1 MEISTVFIVLLLA
14 VGAVQGVIFGSIL
27 FKSNT
32 HNKIANRILAT
43 ILCLLSYRLLVQIL
57 RLFGLGY
64 YDSWYYVM
72 IDLSW
77 IHGALLYFYV
87 KAQTQPNF
95 RIKKS
100 DWIHFLP
107 VILQIGISIF
117 VRMQNLYWDGTRESL
132 TWLGYYGYVVWMNN
146 PTIYIVA
153 SLLIIFYAY
162 KSQKLLNIVG
172 ENFEIQETKLTWIKR
187 IIRSFLI
194 YFTLVL
200 SVLLVDLIVFSSS
213 NEGSYFYFTRF
224 YYYPFFV
231 GIAILTY
238 WIGMEG
244 FSRRNDPELT
254 LKKVIPIE
262 TSEKLKEISKRLE
275 AAMQEDKLYKD
286 QELSVQSLG
295 KQLNIKPYL
304 ISKSLSEVCNKR
316 FNDYVNEYRVKEV
329 QSLLANED
337 NSKYTLLSLAMEAGF
352 NSKSSFNRAIKKQLG
367 ISPSELK
374 FQK

>member
-1 MEISTVFIVLLLA
+1 METSTVLIILLLA
-14 VGAVQGVIFGSIL
+14 VGAAQGLVYGGIL
-27 FKSNT
+27 FRSNSQ
-32 HNKIANRILAT
+32 NKIANRILAT

-95 RIKKS
+95 RLKKT
-100 DWIHFLP
+100 DWIHFVP
-107 VILQIGISIF
+107 VVLQIGFSIF
-117 VRMQNLYWDGTRESL
+117 VRIQNLYWDGTRESL
-132 TWLGYYGYVVWMNN
+132 TWLGYYGYVVWMNK

-162 KSQKLLNIVG
+162 KSQQLLNTVDDS
-172 ENFEIQETKLTWIKR
+172 FEIQSTKRTWIKR
-187 IIRSFLI
+187 IIRSYLF

-200 SVLLVDLIVFSSS
+200 IVLLLDFIVFASA
-213 NEGSYFYFTRF
+213 NPGYYFYFTRF

-254 LKKVIPIE
+254 VKKVISTEE
-262 TSEKLKEISKRLE
+262 TSKLKEISVRIE
-275 AAMQEDKLYKD
+275 AAMQNDRLYKNP
-286 QELSVQSLG
+286 ELSVQVLA
-295 KQLNIKPYL
+295 KQLDIKPYL
-304 ISKSLSEVCNKR
+304 ISKSLSEIFNKR

-329 QSLLANED
+329 QLLLQNAD

>member
-1 MEISTVFIVLLLA
+1 METSTVFIVLLLA
-14 VGAVQGVIFGSIL
+14 VGALQGVIFGSIL
-27 FKSNT
+27 FRSTT
-32 HNKIANRILAT
+32 HNKLANRILAT
-43 ILCLLSYRLLVQIL
+43 ILFLLSYRLFVQIL

-72 IDLSW
+72 LDLSW

-95 RIKKS
+95 RLKTS
-100 DWIHFLP
+100 DWIHFVP
-107 VILQIGISIF
+107 VVVQIGISIF

-132 TWLGYYGYVVWMNN
+132 TWLGYYGYVVWMNK

-153 SLLIIFYAY
+153 SILIIFYAY
-162 KSQKLLNIVG
+162 KGQTLLQAAGSTV
-172 ENFEIQETKLTWIKR
+172 EIQTTKRAWIKR
-187 IIRSFLI
+187 IIRSYLLYFSLFL
-194 YFTLVL
+194 L
-200 SVLLVDLIVFSSS
+200 VLLVDLIVFSSA
-213 NEGSYFYFTRF
+213 NEGYYFYFTRF

-231 GIAILTY
+231 GIAMLTY

-254 LKKVIPIE
+254 LKKVLPTE
-262 TSEKLKEISKRLE
+262 TTEKLKEISKLLE
-275 AAMQEDKLYKD
+275 TAMQQDKLYKN
-286 QELSVQSLG
+286 QELSLQSLAT
-295 KQLNIKPYL
+295 QLDIKPYL
-304 ISKSLSEVCNKR
+304 ISKSLSEIFNKR
-316 FNDYVNEYRVKEV
+316 FNDYINEYRVKEV
-329 QSLLANED
+329 QALLNDAS

>member
-1 MEISTVFIVLLLA
+1 MEISTVFIVLLLT
-14 VGAVQGVIFGSIL
+14 VGAVQGIIYGGIL
-27 FKSNT
+27 FQSNT
-32 HNKIANRILAT
+32 HNKVANRILAT
-43 ILCLLSYRLLVQIL
+43 ILFLLSYRLLVQVL

-77 IHGALLYFYV
+77 IHGALLYFYA

-95 RIKKS
+95 RFKKA
-100 DWIHFLP
+100 DWIHFVP
-107 VILQIGISIF
+107 VVLQIGISIF

-132 TWLGYYGYVVWMNN
+132 SWLGYYGYVVWMNN
-146 PTIYIVA
+146 PTIYIIA
-153 SLLIIFYAY
+153 SLLIILYAY
-162 KSQKLLNIVG
+162 KAQKRLQMVSDA
-172 ENFEIQETKLTWIKR
+172 FEIKAIKLKWIQR

-194 YFTLVL
+194 YFSLVL
-200 SVLLVDLIVFSSS
+200 CVLLIDLIVFSSS

-244 FSRRNDPELT
+244 FSRRNDAELT
-254 LKKVIPIE
+254 LKKSLPSE
-262 TSEKLKEISKRLE
+262 TTEKLKEISKKLE
-275 AAMQEDKLYKD
+275 TAMQQDKLYKN
-286 QELSVQSLG
+286 QELSLQSLAAA
-295 KQLNIKPYL
+295 LDIKPYL
-304 ISKSLSEVCNKR
+304 ISKSLSEIHNKR
-316 FNDYVNEYRVKEV
+316 FNDFVNEYRVKEV
-329 QSLLANED
+329 QSLLNDAN

-374 FQK
+374 VSK

>member
-1 MEISTVFIVLLLA
+1 METSTVFIVLLLA

-27 FKSNT
+27 FRSTT

-43 ILCLLSYRLLVQIL
+43 ILFLLSYRLLVQIL

-72 IDLSW
+72 LDLSW

-95 RIKKS
+95 RLKTS
-100 DWIHFLP
+100 DWIHFVP
-107 VILQIGISIF
+107 VVLQIAISIF

-132 TWLGYYGYVVWMNN
+132 TWLGYYGYAVWMNK

-153 SLLIIFYAY
+153 SILIILYAY
-162 KSQKLLNIVG
+162 KAQTLLQAVG
-172 ENFEIQETKLTWIKR
+172 STVEIQTTKRAWIKR

-194 YFTLVL
+194 YFALVL
-200 SVLLVDLIVFSSS
+200 AVLLLDLIVFSSA
-213 NEGSYFYFTRF
+213 NAGSYFYFTRF

-231 GIAILTY
+231 GIAMLTY

-254 LKKVIPIE
+254 LKKVIPTE
-262 TSEKLKEISKRLE
+262 TSEKLKEISIRLE
-275 AAMQEDKLYKD
+275 AAMQEDKLYKN
-286 QELSVQSLG
+286 QELSLQSLA

-304 ISKSLSEVCNKR
+304 ISKSLSEIFNKR

-329 QSLLANED
+329 QALLSDAS